1 MSNTKIE
8 MRTELAPNAETA
20 CSILQEKQSLPKV
33 SPNED
38 KEALLSLCVCVYVH
52 QCTHSHPMFLLRVY
66 PCQKYIISSG
76 FPGLHSCEI
85 GLS

>member
-8 MRTELAPNAETA
+8 MCTELAPNAETA

-52 QCTHSHPMFLLRVY
+52 
-66 PCQKYIISSG
+66 
-76 FPGLHSCEI
+76 
-85 GLS
+85 